1 LESRRLPTMSHST
14 RAGGS
19 PRRVSRRTRFA
30 LRVLSRTWSA
40 TTVLPRSLHAG
51 CGRLKSSSYGA
62 DPGDM
67 PDLGT
72 IGAPECL
79 HDQHR
84 LAMAQL
90 RDLFGP
96 VSYIVD

>member
-1 LESRRLPTMSHST
+1 
-14 RAGGS
+14 
-19 PRRVSRRTRFA
+19 
-30 LRVLSRTWSA
+30 
-40 TTVLPRSLHAG
+40 
-51 CGRLKSSSYGA
+51 
-62 DPGDM
+62 M

-72 IGAPECL
+72 IAAPECL

-96 VSYIVD
+96 VSYIVDAARVADLVTELRETRRIQ